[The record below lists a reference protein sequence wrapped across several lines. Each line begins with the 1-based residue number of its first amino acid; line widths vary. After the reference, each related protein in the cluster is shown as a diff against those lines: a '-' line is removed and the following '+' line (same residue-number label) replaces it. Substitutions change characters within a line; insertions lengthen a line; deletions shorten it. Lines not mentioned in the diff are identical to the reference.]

1 MFGRLLP
8 YDFNTS
14 QFLSAVKITD
24 PVQIDA
30 VNTLVFNLKGAGLW
44 DSLDAIYPLMGG
56 TAGPQSYNL
65 KDIYQYQLSFT
76 GTITHTST
84 GLEFAGLNTSWAD
97 TGIGENTFHA
107 AGSGAD
113 IHLSAQVYRSGPVL
127 NDLMGIGPA
136 AISGATSQGS
146 YIGFDGNADT
156 WFGQARGRRNQ
167 QYVSGANQN
176 TSGFYL
182 VSRRPTSS
190 AELYYQKNGTGGTAA
205 SVNEG
210 TIGSNYNYYLGGTNT
225 GGVIVD
231 NPLSGEITFSTLG
244 AGLSDTQ
251 AVTLYNLV
259 QTFNA
264 KVGKT
269 TS

>member
-1 MFGRLLP
+1 MFGRLIP
-8 YDFNTS
+8 YDINVQ
-14 QFLSAVKITD
+14 QFLAVTRISN
-24 PVQIDA
+24 PILIDA
-30 VNTLVFNLKGAGLW
+30 VNSLTLNLKAAGLW
-44 DSLDAIYPLMGG
+44 DSLSAIYPLIGG
-56 TAGPQSYNL
+56 TAGPQSHNL
-65 KDIYQYQLSFT
+65 KNVSQYRLSFT
-76 GTITHTST
+76 GTINYTST
-84 GLEFAGLNTSWAD
+84 GLEFSGDNQSWAD
-97 TGIGENTFHA
+97 TEIAENSFYA
-107 AGSGAD
+107 DGSGAN
-113 IHLSAQVYRSGPVL
+113 IHLSAQVYRSGVVL

-146 YIGFDGNADT
+146 YIGFDGNDA

-167 QYVSGANQN
+167 QYTSAANQA

-190 AELYYQKNGTGGTAA
+190 GELYYQKDGTGGTGA

-225 GGVIVD
+225 GGVTVN

-244 AGLSDTQ
+244 AGLSNTQ

-264 KVGKT
+264 KVGKP